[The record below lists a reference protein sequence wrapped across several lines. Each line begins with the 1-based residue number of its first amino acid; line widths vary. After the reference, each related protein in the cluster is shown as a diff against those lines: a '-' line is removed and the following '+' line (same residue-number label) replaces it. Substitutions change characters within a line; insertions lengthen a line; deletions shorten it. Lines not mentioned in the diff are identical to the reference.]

1 MHTQLCCTAVRRR
14 AFLFLLPVVMVFC
27 GLSVRLCNNGRT
39 QMVSIIPSHRGGRVS
54 DASASVFLA
63 PVIALLL
70 LLSNRERDSAQVYC
84 PAKPDTKQIK
94 SWPLHYWSSPMCKGA
109 KILFLGWLYFLIIY
123 TSKKPSLALSPIF
136 LFLSLPVFINLT
148 HCDILSCFHSQQ
160 KHCSPERF
168 SACPTQSTWT
178 LNRLNPA
185 SLLVQN
191 LCRTR

>member
-1 MHTQLCCTAVRRR
+1 
-14 AFLFLLPVVMVFC
+14 
-27 GLSVRLCNNGRT
+27 
-39 QMVSIIPSHRGGRVS
+39 MVSIIPSHRGERVS
-54 DASASVFLA
+54 DASTSVFLA

-70 LLSNRERDSAQVYC
+70 LLSNRERDSAQAHC

-109 KILFLGWLYFLIIY
+109 KISSLGWLYFLIIY

-160 KHCSPERF
+160 KHCSAERF

-178 LNRLNPA
+178 LNTLNPA

-191 LCRTR
+191 LFRAR